1 MLTSS
6 MFRTRSI
13 GLALTFL
20 LSSAGTV
27 AFTTSCAQ
35 PVPSCASAL
44 GYFGAEYELVEGDPM
59 SVCGSLLG
67 DELGIQTYYSE
78 GGPNGT
84 PNYADARIAIRP
96 LAIGSMVEYAEIRGA
111 IDEAELDDVFHSA
124 NAIGEFDDS
133 YPDDDLICSIPEFDA
148 SSVSLPAIEEILDDP
163 MTMEED
169 ESMPPQPAIE
179 ATYQWSNARFI
190 VSANIQGTQFEADL
204 DYTQD
209 GCTAKYRVRGVY
221 PVVYC
226 ATDDECNDDAN
237 GMNPDFATH
246 CNLDLGFCVLDGD
259 IPSLD

>member
-1 MLTSS
+1 MLTFSTFQS
-6 MFRTRSI
+6 RSI
-13 GLALTFL
+13 GLAATFL
-20 LSSAGTV
+20 LSSAATV
-27 AFTTSCAQ
+27 VFTTACAQ

-44 GYFGAEYELVEGDPM
+44 GYFAAEYELVEGDPM
-59 SVCGSLLG
+59 SACGSLLG
-67 DELGIQTYYSE
+67 DELGMQTYYSE

-84 PNYADARIAIRP
+84 PDYTDARVAIRP
-96 LAIGSMVEYAEIRGA
+96 YAIGAMVEYAEIRGA
-111 IDEAELDDVFHSA
+111 IEEDALDDVFHSA
-124 NAIGEFDDS
+124 NALGEFDGS
-133 YPDDDLICSIPEFDA
+133 YPDDDSFCSVETFDA

-169 ESMPPQPAIE
+169 ESMPAQPAIDV
-179 ATYQWSNARFI
+179 TYAWSNARFI

-226 ATDDECNDDAN
+226 ETDDECNDDAN
-237 GMNPDFATH
+237 GMNPDFASH
-246 CNLDLGFCVLDGD
+246 CNTDLGFCVLDGD